1 MAKVQPYVHEVKYYE
16 CDRMGVTH
24 HSNYVRFMEE
34 ARIWWMDQLGYGYE
48 RMEAEGIVSP
58 VVAISLNYKRTT
70 TFKDHIEIEVKIAEM
85 TELKLSFSYTMKV
98 EGKLVCTASS
108 THCFLDG
115 GRPVVFADRF
125 PELHAAIVST
135 MED

>member
-1 MAKVQPYVHEVKYYE
+1 METYVHEVKYYE

-34 ARIWWMDQLGYGYE
+34 ASIWLLDRLGYGYE

-58 VVAISLNYKRTT
+58 VVAISLNYKHTT
-70 TFKDHIEIEVKIAEM
+70 TFKDRIAIEVRVAEM
-85 TELKLSFSYTMKV
+85 SELKISFSYTMKV
-98 EGKLVCTASS
+98 EGKLVCTATS

-115 GRPVVFADRF
+115 GRPVVFSERF
-125 PELHAAIVST
+125 PQLYEAFVST
-135 MED
+135 L

>member
-1 MAKVQPYVHEVKYYE
+1 
-16 CDRMGVTH
+16 MGVTH

-34 ARIWWMDQLGYGYE
+34 ARIWWLDRLGYGYE

-58 VVAISLNYKRTT
+58 VVAISLNYKHTT
-70 TFKDHIEIEVKIAEM
+70 TFKDLIEIEVKVAEM

-98 EGKLVCTASS
+98 SGKLVCTATS

-115 GRPVVFADRF
+115 GRPVALSVRF
-125 PELHAAIVST
+125 PQLYGAIAST
-135 MED
+135 LSD